1 MLLICRCND
10 SGSGSGSTKGL
21 RLNPET
27 LTLDDKYGRPA
38 MSYDIVYPPLTYN
51 TGSYAVI
58 FNGTVNSIK
67 SVGIAV
73 ADNPKTATFNM
84 KIYFQADSIP
94 EWNGHTIDQTN
105 SNITITE
112 GSTVTRSTS
121 HSILLN
127 LILETDGTYTISGT
141 GNINGTPIIITSIKA
156 RLAGADDSSRK

>member
-1 MLLICRCND
+1 M
-10 SGSGSGSTKGL
+10 

-73 ADNPKTATFNM
+73 ADNPKTATFNL

-94 EWNGHTIDQTN
+94 EGNYSINESNSSLKVNGAGSVTHLID
-105 SNITITE
+105 
-112 GSTVTRSTS
+112 
-121 HSILLN
+121 LN
-127 LILETDGTYTISGT
+127 LTQEIDGTYTITGS
-141 GNINGTPIIITSIKA
+141 GNINGTAITITSIKA